1 MLQFFE
7 QQSPSF
13 TIQLADFIIPGP
25 ITYCP
30 SNDVLIVANGAMEVQ
45 AYKYASLAAL
55 ANTNPQGINAFFF
68 WLFLKFLCFLE
79 KKIQPDWSFI
89 VGEVP
94 QQIYYRENA
103 VKRDRSEK
111 SEIVILGEQSLIIL
125 NEIGN
130 FWIF

>member
-68 WLFLKFLCFLE
+68 LAFFEIFV
-79 KKIQPDWSFI
+79 FF
-89 VGEVP
+89 
-94 QQIYYRENA
+94 REENTA
-103 VKRDRSEK
+103 
-111 SEIVILGEQSLIIL
+111 
-125 NEIGN
+125 
-130 FWIF
+130 